1 MARVHYLL
9 VECPMTED
17 EINEMQR
24 LKNLN
29 RSKQATAK
37 KRKRETLIWELELQ
51 RRLKEQ
57 KEITDGIKNN
67 EQR

>member
-1 MARVHYLL
+1 
-9 VECPMTED
+9 MTED

-29 RSKQATAK
+29 RSKQAMDK
-37 KRKRETLIWELELQ
+37 KRKRETLMWEQELQ

-57 KEITDGIKNN
+57 KEIIDGIKNN
-67 EQR
+67 KRKE